1 MNKTVK
7 IVLVVA
13 LIIIVPTGIWLGLA
27 APSPVL
33 SAPVNASGFGVAF
46 STYDVVVGLPKTQ
59 MQVVVEVT
67 NIVALSGGVSILNA
81 TGDLVES
88 LAFSTTGTFA
98 TPWFNAAG
106 GYNITV
112 YASTI
117 GTASIEGHL
126 TVYARGPPF
135 VA

>member
-27 APSPVL
+27 APSAVL
-33 SAPVNASGFGVAF
+33 SAPVNASGLGVAF
-46 STYDVVVGLPKTQ
+46 STFELVVGLPKTQ
-59 MQVVVEVT
+59 MQVVMEVT
-67 NIVALSGGVSILNA
+67 NIVALAGGVSIYNA
-81 TGDLVES
+81 TGDLVQS
-88 LAFSTTGTFA
+88 LAFSSTGTFA
-98 TPWFNAAG
+98 TPWFNVAG

-112 YASTI
+112 FASTI
-117 GTASIEGHL
+117 GTATIEGHL

>member
-1 MNKTVK
+1 MKKNVK
-7 IVLVVA
+7 IILVVA
-13 LIIIVPTGIWLGLA
+13 LIIIVPTGVWLGLA
-27 APSPVL
+27 APGVVL

-46 STYDVVVGLPKTQ
+46 STFDVVVGWPKTQ
-59 MQVVVEVT
+59 MQVVMEVT
-67 NIVALSGGVSILNA
+67 DIVALGGGVTILNS

-88 LAFSTTGTFA
+88 LSFSTTGTFA
-98 TPWFNAAG
+98 TLWFNAAG

-117 GTASIEGHL
+117 GTASIEGQL

>member
-1 MNKTVK
+1 MRKSLK

-27 APSPVL
+27 YPSAVL
-33 SAPVNASGFGVAF
+33 SQPVNASGLGVAS
-46 STYDVVVGLPKTQ
+46 STFELVVGFPKTQ

-67 NIVALSGGVSILNA
+67 DIVALGAGVTILNA
-81 TGDLVES
+81 TGHLVES

-98 TPWFNAAG
+98 TIWFNAAG

-117 GTASIEGHL
+117 GIATIVGQL

-135 VA
+135 AA

>member
-1 MNKTVK
+1 LKKSVK

-13 LIIIVPTGIWLGLA
+13 LCIIVPTGIWLGLA
-27 APSPVL
+27 YPSVVL
-33 SAPVNASGFGVAF
+33 SQPVNASGFGVAF
-46 STYDVVVGLPKTQ
+46 QTHDVVIGFPKTQ

-67 NIVALSGGVSILNA
+67 NLVALGAGVTILNS

-88 LAFSTTGTFA
+88 LAFSSTGTFA
-98 TPWFNAAG
+98 TTWFNAAG

-117 GTASIEGHL
+117 GTATIEGHI

-135 VA
+135 IT

>member
-1 MNKTVK
+1 MKKNMK

-13 LIIIVPTGIWLGLA
+13 LIIIVPTGVWLGLA
-27 APSPVL
+27 APSAVL

-46 STYDVVVGLPKTQ
+46 STYELVVGLPNTQ
-59 MQVVVEVT
+59 MQVVMEVT
-67 NIVALSGGVSILNA
+67 DIVALSGGVTILNA

-88 LAFSTTGTFA
+88 LSFNTAGTFA

-117 GTASIEGHL
+117 GTASIEGQL

>member
-1 MNKTVK
+1 MKKSVK

-13 LIIIVPTGIWLGLA
+13 LCIIVPTGIWLGLA
-27 APSPVL
+27 YPNAVL
-33 SAPVNASGFGVAF
+33 SAPVNASGLGVAY
-46 STYDVVVGLPKTQ
+46 STYELVVGLPNTQ
-59 MQVVVEVT
+59 LQVVVEVT
-67 NIVALSGGVSILNA
+67 NIVALGAGVSILNS

-88 LAFSTTGTFA
+88 LAFSSTGTFA
-98 TPWFNAAG
+98 TPWFNAVG

-112 YASTI
+112 FASTI
-117 GTASIEGHL
+117 GTATIEGHI